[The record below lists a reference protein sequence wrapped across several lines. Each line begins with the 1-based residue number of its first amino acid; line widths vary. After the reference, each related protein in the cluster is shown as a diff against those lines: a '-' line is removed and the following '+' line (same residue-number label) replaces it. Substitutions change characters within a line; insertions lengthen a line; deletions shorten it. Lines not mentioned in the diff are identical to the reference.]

1 MIEGFYSAL
10 GLLISSP
17 ETIGII
23 IIGSLIGLIFGV
35 LPGLG
40 GITALAILLPFT
52 YGWDPRIAMFFFAGI
67 FGAVPFGGSISAIL
81 LNTPGTAENAASC
94 FDGYPMVQRG
104 EARKALGISA
114 AASALGGIFGLVLL
128 LLLVQLIRR
137 IVLAFGPS
145 EFLYLCLFGL
155 ISVAFASRGNL
166 LKGLLSGGIGIMISF
181 IGYSDVFGI
190 LRFNFGSEY
199 LWDGIKLVPFLVG
212 FLAVSE
218 IINFATKKGRQISQA
233 AKTSTSAGSGVFDG
247 IKFVFNN
254 KICFLRS
261 ATIGTLIG
269 IIPGVGAAVA
279 NFLSYITAVQ
289 TSRYPERFGTGE
301 PEGLLASEASNN
313 ACFSGA
319 FLPTVSFGI
328 PGSGAMAVI
337 LGIFVLH
344 GLTPGP
350 LFLRSHMDILFAII
364 IGMVLGNI
372 IASSLGLLTANLLA
386 RITSINISYIIPVVL
401 ILCFTGTYAYRGNIW
416 DVLLALIAGIIGYAL
431 KKAGFPV
438 ICLVIGYVLGVL
450 AEKSFHQALMVS
462 QGDFHIFIS
471 SPISLVLLAL
481 IVVVLLFPFI
491 RFRGKKNEHST

>member
-1 MIEGFYSAL
+1 MLEGFYSAIGIL
-10 GLLISSP
+10 VSSP
-17 ETIGII
+17 QSIGVII
-23 IIGSLIGLIFGV
+23 LGAIIGLVFGV

-94 FDGYPMVQRG
+94 FDGHPMVQRG
-104 EARKALGISA
+104 EAGKALGISA
-114 AASALGGIFGLVLL
+114 TASALGGLLGLL
-128 LLLVQLIRR
+128 LLLILVHLIRP

-155 ISVAFASRGNL
+155 IAVAFASRGNL
-166 LKGLLSGGIGIMISF
+166 LKGLLSGGIGILISL

-212 FLAVSE
+212 FLAISE
-218 IINFATKKGRQISQA
+218 LINFATKKGGTIS
-233 AKTSTSAGSGVFDG
+233 KEIRTSAKGGGVYDG
-247 IKFVFNN
+247 IKYVFS
-254 KICFLRS
+254 KKVCFFRS
-261 ATIGTLIG
+261 AAIGTIIG
-269 IIPGVGAAVA
+269 MIPGVGAAVA

-289 TSRYPERFGTGE
+289 TSRHPERFGTGE
-301 PEGLLASEASNN
+301 PEGLVASEASNN

-328 PGSGAMAVI
+328 PGSGAMAVV

-350 LFLRSHMDILFAII
+350 LFLRSHMDILFAIV
-364 IGMVLGNI
+364 IGMVFGNI
-372 IASSLGLLTANLLA
+372 IASSLGLLSANFLA
-386 RITSINISYIIPVVL
+386 RITSINISYIIPIVL

-416 DVLLALIAGIIGYAL
+416 DVAMALIAGIMGFAL
-431 KKAGFPV
+431 KKTGFPV

-450 AEKSFHQALMVS
+450 AERAFHQALMVS
-462 QGDFHIFIS
+462 QGKISIFFN

-481 IVVVLLFPFI
+481 ILIVFLFPFI
-491 RFRGKKNEHST
+491 KLRGSGNAHSK